1 MTIDPVVID
10 LPLGKQLESWNAL
23 LDLHEDVPRGWSL
36 VGGQMVFLW
45 CLERGGG
52 PARPTDDADAVLDVR
67 AHPQILHEVTR
78 ALVARGFRSD
88 GTTRSGH
95 QHRWVRGGGAVVDV
109 LIPRHLGN
117 KPRLGVGGATTVETP
132 GAQKV
137 LNRTR
142 SRDVIVNGRAGAVL
156 RPTLLGALIA
166 KASAR
171 TVTLD
176 RRRDRHLVDFAVLA
190 MLLQPSDVADDPPL
204 DKRERRRLL
213 SMIGDMRA
221 HPLVWLEMDGVRQA
235 LSRLE
240 LAASGGHA

>member
-36 VGGQMVFLW
+36 VGGQMVLLW

-52 PARPTDDADAVLDVR
+52 PARPTDDADAV
-67 AHPQILHEVTR
+67 
-78 ALVARGFRSD
+78 
-88 GTTRSGH
+88 
-95 QHRWVRGGGAVVDV
+95 
-109 LIPRHLGN
+109 RHLGN

-240 LAASGGHA
+240 LAASGGHALARRPLRDRP

>member
-1 MTIDPVVID
+1 MTTDPVVID
-10 LPLGKQLESWNAL
+10 LPPGKQLESWNAL
-23 LDLHEDVPRGWSL
+23 IDLHEDVPRGWSL

-52 PARPTDDADAVLDVR
+52 PARPTDDADAV
-67 AHPQILHEVTR
+67 
-78 ALVARGFRSD
+78 
-88 GTTRSGH
+88 
-95 QHRWVRGGGAVVDV
+95 
-109 LIPRHLGN
+109 RHLGN

-190 MLLQPSDVADDPPL
+190 MLLQPSDVADDLPL

-240 LAASGGHA
+240 LAASGGHALARRPLRDRP

>member
-1 MTIDPVVID
+1 MTTDPVVID
-10 LPLGKQLESWNAL
+10 LPPGKQLESWNAL
-23 LDLHEDVPRGWSL
+23 IDLHEDVPRGWSL

-52 PARPTDDADAVLDVR
+52 PARPTDDVDAVLDVR
-67 AHPQILHEVTR
+67 AHPQILHEVTQ

-95 QHRWVRGGGAVVDV
+95 QHRWVRGGAVIDV

-137 LNRTR
+137 LNRTQ
-142 SRDVIVNGRAGAVL
+142 SRKIVVDGRAGAIL

-190 MLLQPSDVADDPPL
+190 MLLRPSDIADDLPL
-204 DKRERRRLL
+204 DRRERRRLL
-213 SMIGDMRA
+213 SMIGDMRV
-221 HPLVWLEMDGVRQA
+221 HPLVWLEMDGVQQA

-240 LAASGGHA
+240 LATSAGSA

>member
-52 PARPTDDADAVLDVR
+52 PARPTDDADAV
-67 AHPQILHEVTR
+67 
-78 ALVARGFRSD
+78 
-88 GTTRSGH
+88 
-95 QHRWVRGGGAVVDV
+95 
-109 LIPRHLGN
+109 RHLGN

>member
-52 PARPTDDADAVLDVR
+52 PARPTDDADAV
-67 AHPQILHEVTR
+67 
-78 ALVARGFRSD
+78 
-88 GTTRSGH
+88 
-95 QHRWVRGGGAVVDV
+95 
-109 LIPRHLGN
+109 RHLGN

-190 MLLQPSDVADDPPL
+190 MLLQPSDVADDLPL

-240 LAASGGHA
+240 LAASGGHALARRPLRDRP